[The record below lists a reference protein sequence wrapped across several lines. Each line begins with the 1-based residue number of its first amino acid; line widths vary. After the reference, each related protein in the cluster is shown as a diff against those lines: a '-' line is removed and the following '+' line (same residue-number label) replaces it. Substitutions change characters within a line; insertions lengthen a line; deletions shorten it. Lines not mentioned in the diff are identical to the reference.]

1 MKENIILNLGPGG
14 QLTTGKGADLTSGAE
29 KKEKFESKFKSL
41 LIEQSALNEGKNGKD
56 LPSAGQDLAGLSQQ
70 QDTEKKINKTGRP
83 IIVSGNPPTEAEVVA
98 FASLQGI
105 EPKGLEG
112 LVRKELM
119 NQPKASSGLGDSKDI
134 RPLISEEKTP
144 VQTSVGAFFHYGN
157 MSSSE
162 SELSFKVAQKDV
174 LKTNQH
180 IMHA

>member
-1 MKENIILNLGPGG
+1 MKENIILNLGSGS

-41 LIEQSALNEGKNGKD
+41 LIEQSALNERKNGKD
-56 LPSAGQDLAGLSQQ
+56 LPNSEPRSCRAQQQ

-83 IIVSGNPPTEAEVVA
+83 IIVSGNPPTEAQVVA

-119 NQPKASSGLGDSKDI
+119 NQA
-134 RPLISEEKTP
+134 KT
-144 VQTSVGAFFHYGN
+144 
-157 MSSSE
+157 
-162 SELSFKVAQKDV
+162 
-174 LKTNQH
+174 
-180 IMHA
+180 